1 MAKNYYSLVAGLR
14 EYALEGEHK
23 GFDAHYIIEEILE
36 ELSSSDTKSLKLLYT
51 YYDVEN
57 IINLKSGRGKGSGVG
72 NIPYEELEEELKSP
86 SKLPK
91 ELADLILA
99 YADST
104 HSDDFDLSINFEK
117 ALLNRYYQL
126 CRESKC
132 RFLIEW
138 GEFDRNLR
146 NVCAAYT
153 ARRLALPIAD
163 YVVGDGYIVD
173 ALVRSSAADFGLKG
187 EVEYID
193 LIMTAIAAEGNM
205 IGKEHKIDN
214 IRWTMSDELTT
225 FDYFN
230 INTLLAYLV
239 KVNII
244 HRWVSLDRAKGQSML
259 RKLIDSFDE
268 IELIKGAGSEE

>member
-14 EYALEGEHK
+14 EYAIEGEHK

-36 ELSSSDTKSLKLLYT
+36 ELSSSDTESLKLLYT

-57 IINLKSGRGKGSGVG
+57 IINLRSGRGQGSGVG
-72 NIPYEELEEELKSP
+72 NIPYEELDEELKSP

-91 ELADLILA
+91 ALADLILA
-99 YADST
+99 YADSA
-104 HSDDFDLSINFEK
+104 HSDDIDLSINFEK
-117 ALLNRYYQL
+117 AILNCYYKL
-126 CRESKC
+126 CSESRC
-132 RFLIEW
+132 RFLVEW

-153 ARRLALPIAD
+153 ARRLGLPIAD
-163 YVVGDGYIVD
+163 YLVGDGYIVD
-173 ALVRSSAADFGLKG
+173 ALERSSAADFGLKG

-205 IGKEHKIDN
+205 IGKEQKIDN
-214 IRWTMSDELTT
+214 IRWAMSDELTT

>member
-14 EYALEGEHK
+14 EYAIDGEHK
-23 GFDAHYIIEEILE
+23 GFDAQYIIEEIVS
-36 ELSSSDTKSLKLLYT
+36 ELSKSDTESLRLLYT

-57 IINLKSGRGKGSGVG
+57 IINLKSGRGQGSGFG

-86 SKLPK
+86 SRVPK
-91 ELADLILA
+91 ALGDLILA
-99 YADST
+99 YADTS
-104 HSDDFDLSINFEK
+104 HSDDIDTSINFEK
-117 ALLNRYYQL
+117 AILNCYYKL
-126 CRESKC
+126 CRGSKC
-132 RFLIEW
+132 RFLVEW

-163 YVVGDGYIVD
+163 YLVGSGYIVD
-173 ALVRSSAADFGLKG
+173 ALARSSAADFGLKG
-187 EVEYID
+187 ELEYID
-193 LIMTAIAAEGNM
+193 LVMSAIAAEGNM
-205 IGKEHKIDN
+205 IGKEQKIDS
-214 IRWTMSDELTT
+214 IRWEMSDELTT